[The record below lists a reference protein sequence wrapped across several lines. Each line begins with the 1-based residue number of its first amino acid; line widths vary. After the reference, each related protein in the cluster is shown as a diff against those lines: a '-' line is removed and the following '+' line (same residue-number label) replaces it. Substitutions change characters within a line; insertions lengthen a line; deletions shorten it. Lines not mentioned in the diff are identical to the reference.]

1 MVDKASDLE
10 VKKLATATTA
20 PLSGLTTTSV
30 KIAKQRG
37 KSTSNSPQSAE
48 KMTLV
53 EPNFH
58 LLPPGAAVLY
68 LNDFHHGEHLPL
80 LNKIARYCPWEIRHW
95 SNDIA
100 LTHDGTAR
108 HVEIII
114 DLLRDTMEQKIKEA

>member
-1 MVDKASDLE
+1 
-10 VKKLATATTA
+10 
-20 PLSGLTTTSV
+20 
-30 KIAKQRG
+30 
-37 KSTSNSPQSAE
+37 
-48 KMTLV
+48 MTLV

-68 LNDFHHGEHLPL
+68 LNGFHHGEHLPL

>member
-1 MVDKASDLE
+1 
-10 VKKLATATTA
+10 
-20 PLSGLTTTSV
+20 
-30 KIAKQRG
+30 
-37 KSTSNSPQSAE
+37 
-48 KMTLV
+48 MTLV

-68 LNDFHHGEHLPL
+68 LNGFHQGEHLPL

-100 LTHDGTAR
+100 LTHDGTAS